1 MRRDPVAEPYTPTTE
16 EVHGRYQASVDEYGT
31 ISGRALSY
39 DEAGAAFTR
48 WLAEHDRQVRTEALR
63 EAADDFV
70 FGTRQAPTT
79 AHWLND
85 RADRIAAGEDA

>member
-1 MRRDPVAEPYTPTTE
+1 MRRDSVAEPYTPTTE

-48 WLAEHDRQVRTEALR
+48 WLAEHDRQVRAEALR
-63 EAADDFV
+63 EAAAED
-70 FGTRQAPTT
+70 AP
-79 AHWLND
+79 AACEARRWLNA
-85 RADRIAAGEDA
+85 RADRIAAGEGA